1 MSDPPQAD
9 VLLDARVI
17 ARGHTGITR
26 YVQELATR
34 IPRVAPV
41 RLTGL
46 VNPAQAPLEGSVE
59 SVQAHAPFLSPAEQ
73 LELPPRV
80 AVWRAGHHGK
90 GVFWV
95 PAYNAACVA
104 PGPLVMTIHDANHL
118 ALAENYGPVHAIYY
132 RTVVRLAALR
142 SSAVLTVSEFAKR
155 EIVERIGI
163 PEDRIRVIPN
173 GVNAPPPPTEAAIER
188 VRRFHFLTRPYVAY
202 LGNFKPHKN
211 LEMLLRAAMLF
222 GRDVMLVLVG
232 GTEAE
237 LGNALPAARSWGVRV
252 TVLRN
257 LPDAELWSVLAGA
270 SAFAFPSR
278 YEGFG
283 LPPLEA
289 MSLGVPVVT
298 TTAGSLPEVVGDA
311 ALLVDP
317 DDAEGCGKAIVRIL
331 EDREL
336 AQELARRGKL
346 RAETFSW
353 EQTARRT
360 ARALMDAAE
369 G

>member
-1 MSDPPQAD
+1 
-9 VLLDARVI
+9 
-17 ARGHTGITR
+17 
-26 YVQELATR
+26 
-34 IPRVAPV
+34 
-41 RLTGL
+41 LTGL
-46 VNPAQAPLEGSVE
+46 VNQDQPLPEGAVDSVE
-59 SVQAHAPFLSPAEQ
+59 ARSLFLNPAEQ

-80 AVWRAGHHGK
+80 AAWRTSRGGR

-118 ALAENYGPVHAIYY
+118 ALAENYGPAHAVYY
-132 RTVVRLAALR
+132 RTVVRLAAMR
-142 SSAVLTVSEFAKR
+142 SEAVLTVSEFAKR

-163 PEDRIRVIPN
+163 PEERIRVIPN
-173 GVNAPPPPTEAAIER
+173 GVDGPPPPTEAAIER

-211 LEMLLRAAMLF
+211 LEMLLRAALLF
-222 GRDVMLVLVG
+222 SKDVMLVLVG
-232 GTEAE
+232 GSEAE
-237 LGNALPAARSWGVRV
+237 LGNALPTARSWGVRV

-257 LPDAELWSVLAGA
+257 LPDSELWPVLAGA
-270 SAFAFPSR
+270 AAFAFPSR

-317 DDAEGCGKAIVRIL
+317 DDAEGFGKAI
-331 EDREL
+331 DRVLGDSEL
-336 AQELARRGKL
+336 SKELSRRGRE
-346 RAETFSW
+346 RAAIYSW
-353 EQTARRT
+353 DQTARRT
-360 ARALMDAAE
+360 ARVLIDAA
-369 G
+369 GG

>member
-1 MSDPPQAD
+1 MSEVAPTE

-26 YVQELATR
+26 YVQQLASR
-34 IPRVAPV
+34 IPSSAPI

-46 VNPAQAPLEGSVE
+46 VNQNQAPLAGSVGTVE
-59 SVQAHAPFLSPAEQ
+59 ARSLFLNPAEQ

-80 AVWRAGHHGK
+80 ASWRASHGRH

-118 ALAENYGPVHAIYY
+118 ALAENYGPAHAVYY

-142 SSAVLTVSEFAKR
+142 SRAVITVSEFAKR

-163 PEDRIRVIPN
+163 PEHHIQVIPN
-173 GVNAPPPPTEAAIER
+173 GVDGPAPPTEEAIER
-188 VRRFHFLTRPYVAY
+188 VRRFHFLTRPYVVY

-211 LEMLLRAAMLF
+211 LEMLLRSAMLF

-257 LPDAELWSVLAGA
+257 LPDHELWPVLAGA
-270 SAFAFPSR
+270 AAFAFPSR

-311 ALLVDP
+311 ALTVDP
-317 DDAEGCGKAIVRIL
+317 DDAEGFGKAIDRIL
-331 EDREL
+331 GDRVLSAEL
-336 AQELARRGKL
+336 RRRGRE
-346 RAETFSW
+346 RAALYSW
-353 EQTARRT
+353 DQTARRT
-360 ARALMDAAE
+360 ARVLIDAAQ